1 MTPKRVFV
9 ETRVLLFRAKLRT
22 AAEFAGAEVVRDA
35 AACDLVVLDAQSAG
49 AAERIRALAARG
61 VRVLAYG
68 SHVDAESLR
77 IAREAGAVAVP
88 NSQVDTRLREM
99 LA

>member
-1 MTPKRVFV
+1 MPQRVFV
-9 ETRVLLFRAKLRT
+9 ETRDLLFRAKLRS
-22 AAEFAGAEVVRDA
+22 AAESAGAEVVRDA
-35 AACDLVVLDAQSAG
+35 AGCDVAVLDAQSA
-49 AAERIRALAARG
+49 AVTDRIRNLAATG

-77 IAREAGAVAVP
+77 AAREAGAVAVP
-88 NSQVDTRLREM
+88 NSQVETRLREM

>member
-1 MTPKRVFV
+1 MPKRVFV
-9 ETRVLLFRAKLRT
+9 ETRELLFRAKLRS
-22 AAEFAGAEVVRDA
+22 AAESAGAEVVRDA
-35 AACDLVVLDAQSAG
+35 AGCDVAVLTAS
-49 AAERIRALAARG
+49 LTTVG

-77 IAREAGAVAVP
+77 AAREAGAVAVP
-88 NSQVDTRLREM
+88 NSQVETRLREM

>member
-1 MTPKRVFV
+1 MPKRVLV
-9 ETRVLLFRAKLRT
+9 ETRDLLFRAKLRG
-22 AAEFAGAEVVRDA
+22 AAESAGAEVVRDA
-35 AACDLVVLDAQSAG
+35 AGCDLVVLDAQSA
-49 AAERIRALAARG
+49 AAADRIRDLVAQG

-88 NSQVDTRLREM
+88 NSQVETRLREL

>member
-1 MTPKRVFV
+1 MPTRVLV
-9 ETRVLLFRAKLRT
+9 ETRDLLFRAKLRT
-22 AAEFAGAEVVRDA
+22 AAETAGADVVRDA
-35 AACDLVVLDAQSAG
+35 AGCDLAVLDAQNAG
-49 AAERIRALAARG
+49 AAERIRTLVGQG

-88 NSQVDTRLREM
+88 NSHVEARLREM

>member
-1 MTPKRVFV
+1 MSKRVFV
-9 ETRVLLFRAKLRT
+9 ETHDLLFRAKLRS
-22 AAEFAGAEVVRDA
+22 AAASAGAELARDA
-35 AACDLVVLDAQSAG
+35 AGCDLVVLEAQRAG
-49 AAERIRALAARG
+49 AAERIRGLAARG
-61 VRVLAYG
+61 IRVLAYG

-88 NSQVDTRLREM
+88 NSQVETRLREM